1 MSAQEFDVVVYG
13 ATGFT
18 GKLVAE
24 HLMRT
29 YGAEGELRWAIA
41 GRDEEKLKTV
51 RNDIGASYK
60 LPIIVAG
67 AADSNALDALAH
79 RARVVIT
86 TVGPYQRYGEGLL
99 AACAKAGTD
108 YVDLCG
114 EPNWMAAM
122 IAKYEKTAKES
133 GARIVFSCGFDSIPF
148 DCGVWFLQQEAKQRF
163 GQPLRDVRGR
173 VRKMKGT
180 FSGGTMASMLA
191 TLDAV
196 KHDPSIATQMTDPFA
211 LAPQRLAPQP
221 NGDEITEDADINS
234 WSAPFVMASIN
245 TKNVHRTNALAQY
258 AYGRDFTYSEMMLTG
273 PGDKGKQRAK
283 SAQNASNMQ
292 RSLLGFAPTRMLLTQ
307 FVLPKPGQ
315 GPDKE
320 QRETGMFDVLY
331 VGAAADGRTLR
342 ASVYGDK
349 DPGYGSTSKMISEAA
364 LTLNDTSRQTTP
376 GGIWTPAAAMGDALI
391 ARLQEKAGLT
401 FKLEN

>member
-24 HLMRT
+24 HMMRV
-29 YGAEGELRWAIA
+29 YGAEGEVRWAIA

-67 AADSNALDALAH
+67 ANDSNALDAMAH
-79 RARVVIT
+79 RARVIIT

-148 DCGVWFLQQEAKQRF
+148 DCGVWFLQQEAKARF

-191 TLDAV
+191 TLEAV
-196 KHDPSIATQMTDPFA
+196 KREPSLAAKMTDPF
-211 LAPQRLAPQP
+211 LLSPERLAPQP
-221 NGDEITEDADINS
+221 NGDVVTEDADINS
-234 WSAPFVMASIN
+234 WAAPFVMASIN
-245 TKNVHRTNALAQY
+245 TKNVHRTNALTKH
-258 AYGRDFTYSEMMLTG
+258 AYGRDFTYSEMMMTG
-273 PGDKGKQRAK
+273 GGAQGQKRAK
-283 SAQNASNMQ
+283 SALGASNMQ
-292 RSLLGFAPTRMLLTQ
+292 RALLGFAPTRILLTQ
-307 FVLPKPGQ
+307 FALPKPGE

-320 QRETGMFDVLY
+320 ARETGMYDVLY
-331 VGAAADGRTLR
+331 VGTSADGRTLR

-364 LTLNDTSRQTTP
+364 LTLNDTSSQTTP

-391 ARLQEKAGLT
+391 ARLQQKAGLT

>member
-1 MSAQEFDVVVYG
+1 MSAQEFDVVIYG

-24 HLMRT
+24 HMMRV
-29 YGAEGELRWAIA
+29 YGAEGEVRWAIA

-67 AADSNALDALAH
+67 ANDSNALDAMAH
-79 RARVVIT
+79 RARVIIT

-114 EPNWMAAM
+114 EPNWMADM

-148 DCGVWFLQQEAKQRF
+148 DCGVWFLQQEAKARF

-191 TLDAV
+191 TLEAV
-196 KHDPSIATQMTDPFA
+196 KREPSLAARMTDAFLLSPE
-211 LAPQRLAPQP
+211 RLAPQP
-221 NGDEITEDADINS
+221 NGEVVTEDADINS
-234 WSAPFVMASIN
+234 WAAPFVMASIN
-245 TKNVHRTNALAQY
+245 TKNVHRTNALAKHP
-258 AYGRDFTYSEMMLTG
+258 YGRDFTYSEMMMTG
-273 PGDKGKQRAK
+273 GGAQGQKRAK
-283 SAQNASNMQ
+283 SAMGASNMQ
-292 RSLLGFAPTRMLLTQ
+292 RALLGFAPTRMLLTQ
-307 FVLPKPGQ
+307 FALPKPGE
-315 GPDKE
+315 GPDKNA
-320 QRETGMFDVLY
+320 RETGMYDVLY
-331 VGAAADGRTLR
+331 VGTTADNRTLR

-391 ARLQEKAGLT
+391 ARLQQKAGLT